1 MERAEKQKLM
11 MDWAKNL
18 AGKYDMFPDTVLEIY
33 KNLVGRRYRDDVY
46 MNRKQRTEEFLKL
59 YFEGVK
65 GE

>member
-18 AGKYDMFPDTVLEIY
+18 AGKYNMFPDTVLDIY
-33 KNLVGRRYRDDVY
+33 KNLVGRMYRDNIY
-46 MNRKQRTEEFLKL
+46 INRKQRTEEFLKL

>member
-18 AGKYDMFPDTVLEIY
+18 ADKYNIFPDTVLEIY
-33 KNLVGRRYRDDVY
+33 KNLVGRRYQDDAY

>member
-33 KNLVGRRYRDDVY
+33 KNLVGRRYQDDVY

>member
-18 AGKYDMFPDTVLEIY
+18 AGKYNMFPDTVLEIY
-33 KNLVGRRYRDDVY
+33 KNLVGRRYQNDVY